1 MTFPKYTSG
10 VIGGAIDE
18 LTDRQRE
25 VLELIKENNR
35 ISYRE
40 VAGKLQI
47 NYSASQAHFDTLKEK
62 KIIVREGGTRG
73 YWKILIMPSE

>member
-1 MTFPKYTSG
+1 MTFPKYAG
-10 VIGGAIDE
+10 GAIGGAIDE
-18 LTDRQRE
+18 LTERQQE

-40 VAGKLQI
+40 VAEKLQI
-47 NYSASQAHFDTLKEK
+47 NHSASQAHFNALKEK

-73 YWKILIMPSE
+73 YWKILI